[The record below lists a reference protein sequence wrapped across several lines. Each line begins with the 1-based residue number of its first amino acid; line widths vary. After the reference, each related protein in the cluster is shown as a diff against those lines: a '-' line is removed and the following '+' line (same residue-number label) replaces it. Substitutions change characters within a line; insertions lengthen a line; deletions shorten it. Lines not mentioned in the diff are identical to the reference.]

1 MSALKKCY
9 IRKLRLKRYSL
20 STIQVYSC
28 CFDHFINYFGEEV
41 LPNLSASEIHDYLLQ
56 KIVPK
61 YSKSTQN
68 QYINAIKF
76 YYEKVMGKQ
85 KMTFQIDRPF
95 KDQYLPVVLDQKEV
109 EKLLNT
115 IKNLKHRSI
124 ITLLYAAGLRIGEAL
139 NLKLLNIN
147 SHRMVIE
154 VQNPKGNKDRIVP
167 LRPPL
172 LKLLRQYFKI
182 YRPKKYLF
190 EGANSN
196 RYSASSVRKVIKKA
210 CQAAGIRKKVTA
222 HTFRHS
228 YATHL
233 LEMGIDLRYIQTL
246 PGHNSVKTTEI
257 YTHVS
262 TKVIGNIKSPI
273 ENLNLHDI

>member
-1 MSALKKCY
+1 M
-9 IRKLRLKRYSL
+9 
-20 STIQVYSC
+20 
-28 CFDHFINYFGEEV
+28 NYFGEEI

-56 KIVPK
+56 KIVPT

-115 IKNLKHRSI
+115 IKNLKNRSI
-124 ITLLYAAGLRIGEAL
+124 ITPLYAAGLRVGEAL

-262 TKVIGNIKSPI
+262 TKAIGNIKSPL
-273 ENLNLHDI
+273 ENLSLHDI